1 MHEHSPALAG
11 GLRRRGEQPESLCK
25 DKGRF
30 ATPNTSERL
39 LSASARAQITCVLHT
54 PGTGCSPPSADLKP
68 PPPAAEPHAPGVA
81 EGTGLSFL
89 SLPSINWHSSPV
101 AAKSKAAQPR
111 GRWPLA
117 ASPGSPTSPF
127 RCLEGKVRVVL
138 PPAVVGTH

>member
-11 GLRRRGEQPESLCK
+11 GLGRRGEQLESLCK

-89 SLPSINWHSSPV
+89 SLPSINWHSSPRQQSPRLPSHGV
-101 AAKSKAAQPR
+101 AGRSQPPQAAQPAPFAAWR
-111 GRWPLA
+111 GR
-117 ASPGSPTSPF
+117 
-127 RCLEGKVRVVL
+127 
-138 PPAVVGTH
+138 